1 MVLTKAQA
9 KSLDILEVARSLGME
24 MKRKSHREYYWAEHD
39 SFKIDTVKN
48 TWHWYSQNLFGDT
61 INLVQQMQNVSY
73 KDAMVFLETGSF
85 PEAKPVEEDR
95 KPFNYTLAPYE
106 QPFVEARA
114 YLKDIR
120 GLSDDTIDFF
130 LEKGVLAQAKRKDK
144 EGVIEDVLVFK
155 YLDRNQQLVGA
166 SLQGLVPDQERH
178 PGKGYLKQIMY
189 QSEAIS
195 GLNVSI
201 GSPERLIVTEAPID
215 LMSYYELHKG
225 ELNDVRLVAMEGL
238 KEGVLSHYVLEILQD
253 RGEIAMDERDY
264 TKSSELT
271 RTSRFL
277 SVAAETSTLF
287 QDHKYDDL
295 ITLAVDHDKA
305 GTDFITKL
313 REKKIPVIDAR
324 PPKGNGQDKMDWN
337 EYLQTSKAAE
347 KQMAEENSHK
357 EFQAPF
363 FSSEILDKY
372 VEEVAQHYTEDI
384 ETAEYLF
391 PDGRLVSSWD
401 YGMRGDDHRAIRN
414 YFDVMGRPEL
424 DILNDH
430 PKGFWNL
437 VHNGIGAVRLVP
449 ETQTA
454 LLLEGQVLTTIQK
467 EILQSSSLKT
477 EVYQEGQAITAT
489 YLKRLGVSSEEKDI
503 DEASQK
509 SLEPFS
515 DTQKEHI
522 REFFKTRISDVKTD
536 YIYLPNGQEDIAY
549 YLDGYLFANHY
560 AELDMLSPSKQVDAL
575 MNRLVSEDGQKVD
588 HVALGFDIERIDQKF
603 LEENLGYNP
612 DTPIEDYRYSEKNI
626 DRVAEKE
633 EQEFRTKFDRRSF
646 AETIGLMQKYSPEEV
661 LNESNSYYDDVR
673 YQSLLIDLGKVNTDP
688 MYRFIEH
695 YINRDIDREAL
706 SQFSVQD
713 FITIAQEKGL
723 LNEEPSVKPWKAI
736 TVTQPVNS
744 YTVFTDKLSKEF
756 DNVSDLYQ
764 FVNKKLKRS
773 QRRELSSLLSES
785 GRGTP
790 LDTLMAIDS
799 VANVE
804 VNGQGILS
812 LFPNDINEEATEIY
826 LRSSAEIEETT
837 NVAQA
842 EKEKAPDRSQEPS
855 SNAGDS
861 HRNPDSLGD
870 LSPGAASKPVVD
882 EPQPD
887 FPVIAHLNFTT
898 KEERMSTIKPG
909 YHVITNGELNRLNKF
924 APGLQATAQWYLKEL
939 SGSTISYLY
948 KDGETLGKLSVQFS
962 DENFAHL
969 TGISPKGIEM
979 RQVVYDFA
987 QGVGDYGNIQV
998 SHAIKDKSMV
1008 LPLLP
1013 DILSSQSFVFN
1024 DLSEVEKFNRIDLS
1038 QAIKTNDE
1046 DLLLAIRDVDGV
1058 GIPAS
1063 VMRMKEKLSESLKGK
1078 ENIVLAVYRQRDG
1091 KLDQMSINEEY
1102 VKDGG
1107 KRFEDILKND
1117 EFSRYQEDL
1126 YKEETEQLSFKRDSD
1141 GDGISDEEELKQGTN
1156 PYDFRSTPTSKPAE
1170 ENELEPEEMQLAAI
1184 SVAVADLIKN
1194 KDIAGLNQ
1202 HLKEGIKAYLNS
1214 DHYKKFLTKMSQ
1226 FNQYSSRNLRLIL
1239 AQKPDASYLA
1249 PYNTWRKFE
1258 RHVKRGEK
1266 ALSVIIPVTYVKKD
1280 QQGQPILDKNGKP
1293 ETGMTFRL
1301 KPTTFDVSQ
1310 TEGKEMP
1317 KAAEVKEQLTDLD
1330 YANLYRALM
1339 SIAKTNDVSVRFE
1352 EMAGE
1357 TKGYYSP
1364 AEHQIVLRSHDMN
1377 KSQLIKTFIHEIAH
1391 SELHHSNHPQ
1401 REQLTRSN
1409 AELQAESVAYVV
1421 ASYYG
1426 IDTSDYSFDY
1436 LAGWSKD
1443 KETLADLEAQLD
1455 IVQQEAK
1462 SLMVRMDQELEQ
1474 LRLIQQRQSKQHFE
1488 QKLQKFK
1495 DQSKQAAEEHKQ
1507 EMNQKA
1513 QSKKEE
1519 GLSK

>member
-1 MVLTKAQA
+1 MVFTKAQA
-9 KSLDILEVARSLGME
+9 KSLAILDVARSLGME

-39 SFKIDTVKN
+39 SFKIDTLKN
-48 TWHWYSQNLFGDT
+48 TWHWYARGTYGDT
-61 INLVQQMQNVSY
+61 ISLVQEMRNVSY
-73 KDAMVFLETGSF
+73 STAMKFLETGQF
-85 PEAKPVEEDR
+85 PEAKPMEEVR
-95 KPFNYTLAPYE
+95 KPFRYTLASQE
-106 QPFVEARA
+106 QPFKEART
-114 YLKDIR
+114 YLKEIR
-120 GLSDDTIDFF
+120 GLSDDTINFF
-130 LEKGVLAQAKRKDK
+130 LDKGVLAQAKRTDR
-144 EGVIEDVLVFK
+144 EGFTEDVLVFK
-155 YLDRNQQLVGA
+155 YLNREKKLVGA
-166 SLQGLVPDQERH
+166 SLQGLIPYPDRH
-178 PGKGYLKQIMY
+178 EGKGYLKHTMY
-189 QSEAIS
+189 GSEGVA
-195 GLNVSI
+195 GLNIAI
-201 GSPERLIVTEAPID
+201 GTPKCLVMAEAPID
-215 LMSYYELHKG
+215 LMSYYELHKD
-225 ELNDVRLVAMEGL
+225 ELQDVRLVAMD
-238 KEGVLSHYVLEILQD
+238 GVKAGVVSRYALELFQELGVIP
-253 RGEIAMDERDY
+253 EETVDY
-264 TKSSELT
+264 TQVKNLT
-271 RTSRFL
+271 RVSTFL
-277 SVAAETSTLF
+277 ENAAKVTDLF
-287 QDHKYDDL
+287 HNHNYDHL
-295 ITLAVDHDKA
+295 ITLAVDQDKA
-305 GTDFITKL
+305 GEKFITNFQ
-313 REKKIPVIDAR
+313 EKNIPVIDAR

-337 EYLQTSKAAE
+337 EYLQKSKAIE
-347 KQMAEENSHK
+347 KQMTEENSHK

-363 FSSEILDKY
+363 FSTEILDKY
-372 VEEVAQHYTEDI
+372 VEEVAQRYTEDI

-424 DILNDH
+424 DILNDQ
-430 PKGFWNL
+430 PKDFWNL

-454 LLLEGQVLTTIQK
+454 LLLEGQALTTIQR

-503 DEASQK
+503 DEEVQSTLAFLQTQ
-509 SLEPFS
+509 EPA
-515 DTQKEHI
+515 
-522 REFFKTRISDVKTD
+522 RERI
-536 YIYLPNGQEDIAY
+536 E
-549 YLDGYLFANHY
+549 
-560 AELDMLSPSKQVDAL
+560 
-575 MNRLVSEDGQKVD
+575 VSES
-588 HVALGFDIERIDQKF
+588 I
-603 LEENLGYNP
+603 
-612 DTPIEDYRYSEKNI
+612 
-626 DRVAEKE
+626 
-633 EQEFRTKFDRRSF
+633 
-646 AETIGLMQKYSPEEV
+646 
-661 LNESNSYYDDVR
+661 
-673 YQSLLIDLGKVNTDP
+673 
-688 MYRFIEH
+688 
-695 YINRDIDREAL
+695 
-706 SQFSVQD
+706 
-713 FITIAQEKGL
+713 
-723 LNEEPSVKPWKAI
+723 
-736 TVTQPVNS
+736 
-744 YTVFTDKLSKEF
+744 
-756 DNVSDLYQ
+756 
-764 FVNKKLKRS
+764 
-773 QRRELSSLLSES
+773 
-785 GRGTP
+785 
-790 LDTLMAIDS
+790 
-799 VANVE
+799 
-804 VNGQGILS
+804 
-812 LFPNDINEEATEIY
+812 
-826 LRSSAEIEETT
+826 
-837 NVAQA
+837 
-842 EKEKAPDRSQEPS
+842 EKAPDRSQEPS

-898 KEERMSTIKPG
+898 KEERMSSIKPG
-909 YHVITNGELNRLNKF
+909 YHVITNGELSRLNKF
-924 APGLQATAQWYLKEL
+924 APGLQATAQWYLREL

-948 KDGETLGKLSVQFS
+948 QDGETLGKLSVHFS

-1117 EFSRYQEDL
+1117 EFSRYQEDR

-1141 GDGISDEEELKQGTN
+1141 GDGISDEEELKHGTN
-1156 PYDFRSTPTSKPAE
+1156 PYDFRSTPSQHSVQEETNLLEEAIETSAT
-1170 ENELEPEEMQLAAI
+1170 
-1184 SVAVADLIKN
+1184 VAVSDLIKN

-1214 DHYKKFLTKMSQ
+1214 DHYKEFLTKMSQ

-1249 PYNTWRKFE
+1249 PYNTWRKFD

-1280 QQGQPILDKNGKP
+1280 QQGQPILDKNGRP

-1377 KSQLIKTFIHEIAH
+1377 KSQLIKTFIHETAH
-1391 SELHHSNHPQ
+1391 SELHHSNNPQ

-1495 DQSKQAAEEHKQ
+1495 DQSKRAAEEHKQ
-1507 EMNQKA
+1507 EMKQEA

>member
-1 MVLTKAQA
+1 MVFTKAQA
-9 KSLDILEVARSLGME
+9 KSLAILDVARSLGME

-39 SFKIDTVKN
+39 SFKIDTLKN
-48 TWHWYSQNLFGDT
+48 IWHWYARGTYGDT
-61 INLVQQMQNVSY
+61 ISLVQEMRNVSY
-73 KDAMVFLETGSF
+73 STAMKFLETGQF
-85 PEAKPVEEDR
+85 PKAKPMEEVR
-95 KPFNYTLAPYE
+95 KPFRYTLASQE
-106 QPFVEARA
+106 QPFKEARA
-114 YLKDIR
+114 YLKETR
-120 GLSDDTIDFF
+120 GLSDDTINFF
-130 LEKGVLAQAKRKDK
+130 LDKGVLAQAKRTDR
-144 EGVIEDVLVFK
+144 EGFTEDVLVFK
-155 YLDRNQQLVGA
+155 YLNREKKLVGA
-166 SLQGLVPDQERH
+166 SLQGLIPYPNRH
-178 PGKGYLKQIMY
+178 EGKGYLKHTMY
-189 QSEAIS
+189 GTEGVA
-195 GLNVSI
+195 GLNIAI
-201 GSPERLIVTEAPID
+201 GTPKRLVVAEAPID
-215 LMSYYELHKG
+215 LMSYYELHKD
-225 ELNDVRLVAMEGL
+225 ELQDVRLVAMD
-238 KEGVLSHYVLEILQD
+238 GVKAGVVSRYALELFQELGVIP
-253 RGEIAMDERDY
+253 EETIDY
-264 TKSSELT
+264 TQIKNLT
-271 RTSRFL
+271 RVSTFL
-277 SVAAETSTLF
+277 EKAAKVTNLF
-287 QDHKYDDL
+287 HNRNYDHL
-295 ITLAVDHDKA
+295 ITLAVDQDKA
-305 GTDFITKL
+305 GEDFITNFQK
-313 REKKIPVIDAR
+313 KKIPVIDAR
-324 PPKGNGQDKMDWN
+324 PPKGNGQEKMDWN
-337 EYLQTSKAAE
+337 EYLKKEKAGE
-347 KQMAEENSHK
+347 KQMAEESSHK

-363 FSSEILDKY
+363 FSTEILDKY

-804 VNGQGILS
+804 VNGQDILS

-861 HRNPDSLGD
+861 HRNPDSLED

-948 KDGETLGKLSVQFS
+948 QDGETLGKLSVQFS

-1117 EFSRYQEDL
+1117 EFSRYQEEL

-1170 ENELEPEEMQLAAI
+1170 ENELEPEEMQLAAG

-1214 DHYKKFLTKMSQ
+1214 DHYKEFLTKMSQ

-1377 KSQLIKTFIHEIAH
+1377 KSQLIKTFIHETAH

-1474 LRLIQQRQSKQHFE
+1474 LQLIQQRQSKQHFE

-1495 DQSKQAAEEHKQ
+1495 DQSKRAAEEHKQ
-1507 EMNQKA
+1507 EVKQEA

>member
-9 KSLDILEVARSLGME
+9 KSLSILEVARSLGME
-24 MKRKSHREYYWAEHD
+24 MKRSSHKEYYWTEHD
-39 SFKIDTVKN
+39 SFKIDTNKN
-48 TWHWYSQNLFGDT
+48 TWHWYSRGTYGDT
-61 INLVQQMQNVSY
+61 INLVQEIRQVSY
-73 KDAMVFLETGSF
+73 SDAMKFLETGQF
-85 PEAKPVEEDR
+85 PEAKPMEEIR
-95 KPFNYTLAPYE
+95 QPFRYSLASYE
-106 QPFVEARA
+106 QPFREART
-114 YLKDIR
+114 YLKETR
-120 GLSDDTIDFF
+120 RLSDETINFF
-130 LEKGVLAQAKRKDK
+130 LEKGVLAQARRRDRD
-144 EGVIEDVLVFK
+144 GFTEDVLVFK
-155 YLDRNQQLVGA
+155 YLDKNQHIVGA
-166 SLQGLVPDQERH
+166 SLQGLVPQPDRYE
-178 PGKGYLKQIMY
+178 GKSYLKQIMY
-189 QSEAIS
+189 QSEGIA

-201 GSPERLIVTEAPID
+201 GSPERLIVAEAPID
-215 LMSYYELHKG
+215 LMSYYELHKD
-225 ELNDVRLVAMEGL
+225 ELSNVRLIAMEGL
-238 KEGVLSHYVLEILQD
+238 KEGVISRYAMETLQERGVLRDSQ
-253 RGEIAMDERDY
+253 RDY
-264 TKSSELT
+264 TKASDLT
-271 RTSRFL
+271 KTSQFL
-277 SVAAETSTLF
+277 EKAAQTSTLF
-287 QDHKYDDL
+287 HDHKYDNL
-295 ITLAVDHDKA
+295 ITLAVDNDKA
-305 GTDFITKL
+305 GTDFL
-313 REKKIPVIDAR
+313 EALQEKNIPVIDAR

-363 FSSEILDKY
+363 FSTEILDKY
-372 VEEVAQHYTEDI
+372 VEEVAQRYTEDI

-430 PKGFWNL
+430 PKDFWNL

-454 LLLEGQVLTTIQK
+454 LLLEGQALTTIQR

-489 YLKRLGVSSEEKDI
+489 YLKRVGVSTEEK
-503 DEASQK
+503 E
-509 SLEPFS
+509 
-515 DTQKEHI
+515 
-522 REFFKTRISDVKTD
+522 
-536 YIYLPNGQEDIAY
+536 
-549 YLDGYLFANHY
+549 
-560 AELDMLSPSKQVDAL
+560 AELSDFRDKQ
-575 MNRLVSEDGQKVD
+575 
-588 HVALGFDIERIDQKF
+588 
-603 LEENLGYNP
+603 
-612 DTPIEDYRYSEKNI
+612 
-626 DRVAEKE
+626 
-633 EQEFRTKFDRRSF
+633 
-646 AETIGLMQKYSPEEV
+646 
-661 LNESNSYYDDVR
+661 
-673 YQSLLIDLGKVNTDP
+673 
-688 MYRFIEH
+688 
-695 YINRDIDREAL
+695 
-706 SQFSVQD
+706 
-713 FITIAQEKGL
+713 
-723 LNEEPSVKPWKAI
+723 
-736 TVTQPVNS
+736 
-744 YTVFTDKLSKEF
+744 
-756 DNVSDLYQ
+756 
-764 FVNKKLKRS
+764 
-773 QRRELSSLLSES
+773 
-785 GRGTP
+785 
-790 LDTLMAIDS
+790 
-799 VANVE
+799 
-804 VNGQGILS
+804 
-812 LFPNDINEEATEIY
+812 
-826 LRSSAEIEETT
+826 
-837 NVAQA
+837 
-842 EKEKAPDRSQEPS
+842 KAPDRSQEPS

-898 KEERMSTIKPG
+898 KGERMSTIKPG

-948 KDGETLGKLSVQFS
+948 QDSNGLGKLNVQFS

-969 TGISPKGIEM
+969 TGISPKGVEM
-979 RQVVYDFA
+979 KQVVYDFA
-987 QGVGDYGNIQV
+987 KGVGDYGNIQV

-1024 DLSEVEKFNRIDLS
+1024 DLSEVEKFNKIDLS
-1038 QAIKTNDE
+1038 QAIKTDDE
-1046 DLLLAIRDVDGV
+1046 DLLLAIRDVDGI
-1058 GIPAS
+1058 GMPAS
-1063 VMRMKEKLSESLKGK
+1063 VMRMKTKLSEILQGREKV
-1078 ENIVLAVYRQRDG
+1078 ILAIYRNRDG
-1091 KLDQMSINEEY
+1091 KIDQLSINEEY

-1107 KRFEDILKND
+1107 KRFEEILKNG
-1117 EFSRYQEDL
+1117 EFERYQEET
-1126 YKEETEQLSFKRDSD
+1126 YKDEVAQIHSKIDSD

-1156 PYDFRSTPTSKPAE
+1156 PYDFRSTPSSKPKE
-1170 ENELEPEEMQLAAI
+1170 ENSLGSEEMFLA
-1184 SVAVADLIKN
+1184 SGSLTVADLIKN

-1214 DHYKKFLTKMSQ
+1214 DHYKEFLTKMSQ

-1249 PYNTWRKFE
+1249 PYNTWRRFD
-1258 RHVKRGEK
+1258 RYVKRGEK

-1280 QQGQPILDKNGKP
+1280 QQGQPILDKNGRP

-1330 YANLYRALM
+1330 YANFYRALM

-1352 EMAGE
+1352 EME
-1357 TKGYYSP
+1357 NSRQGYYSP
-1364 AEHQIVLRSHDMN
+1364 LENQIVLRSNDMN
-1377 KSQLIKTFIHEIAH
+1377 KSQIIKTFIHETAH
-1391 SELHHSNHPQ
+1391 SELHHANNPQ
-1401 REQLTRSN
+1401 REQLTRST

-1426 IDTSDYSFDY
+1426 IDTSEYSFNY
-1436 LAGWSKD
+1436 LAGWSND

-1474 LRLIQQRQSKQHFE
+1474 LRLSQQKQTKQQFE

-1495 DQSKQAAEEHKQ
+1495 DQTKQAVEEHKQ
-1507 EMNQKA
+1507 DLKAEA
-1513 QSKKEE
+1513 QSKKEK

>member
-1 MVLTKAQA
+1 MVFTKAQA
-9 KSLDILEVARSLGME
+9 KSLAILDVARSLGME

-39 SFKIDTVKN
+39 SFKIDTLKN
-48 TWHWYSQNLFGDT
+48 TWHWYARGTYGDT
-61 INLVQQMQNVSY
+61 ISLVQEMRNVSY
-73 KDAMVFLETGSF
+73 STAMKFLETGQF
-85 PEAKPVEEDR
+85 PEAKPMEEVR
-95 KPFNYTLAPYE
+95 KPFRYTLSSQE
-106 QPFVEARA
+106 QPFKEART
-114 YLKDIR
+114 YLKETR
-120 GLSDDTIDFF
+120 GLSDDTINFF
-130 LEKGVLAQAKRKDK
+130 LDKGVLAQAKRTDR
-144 EGVIEDVLVFK
+144 EGFTEDVLVFK
-155 YLDRNQQLVGA
+155 YLNREKKLVGA
-166 SLQGLVPDQERH
+166 SLQGLIPYPDRH
-178 PGKGYLKQIMY
+178 EGKGYLKHTMY
-189 QSEAIS
+189 GTEGVA
-195 GLNVSI
+195 GLNIAI
-201 GSPERLIVTEAPID
+201 GTPKRLVVAEAPID
-215 LMSYYELHKG
+215 LMSYYELHKS
-225 ELNDVRLVAMEGL
+225 ELNNVRLVAMD
-238 KEGVLSHYVLEILQD
+238 GVKAGIVSRYALELFQELGVIP
-253 RGEIAMDERDY
+253 EETVDY
-264 TKSSELT
+264 TQVKNLT
-271 RTSRFL
+271 RVSTFL
-277 SVAAETSTLF
+277 ENAAKVTDLF
-287 QDHKYDDL
+287 HNHNYDHL
-295 ITLAVDHDKA
+295 ITLAVDRDKA
-305 GTDFITKL
+305 GEEFITNFQ
-313 REKKIPVIDAR
+313 KKNIPVIDAR
-324 PPKGNGQDKMDWN
+324 PPRGNGQDKVDWN
-337 EYLQTSKAAE
+337 AYLQKSKAIE
-347 KQMAEENSHK
+347 KQMAEENNHR

-363 FSSEILDKY
+363 FNTEILDKY
-372 VEEVAQHYTEDI
+372 VEEVAQRYTEDI

-401 YGMRGDDHRAIRN
+401 YGTRGDDHRAIRN

-424 DILNDH
+424 DILNDQ
-430 PKGFWNL
+430 PKDFWNL

-454 LLLEGQVLTTIQK
+454 LLLEGQALTTIQR

-489 YLKRLGVSSEEKDI
+489 YLKRLGVSTEEK
-503 DEASQK
+503 E
-509 SLEPFS
+509 
-515 DTQKEHI
+515 
-522 REFFKTRISDVKTD
+522 
-536 YIYLPNGQEDIAY
+536 
-549 YLDGYLFANHY
+549 
-560 AELDMLSPSKQVDAL
+560 AELSDFRDKQ
-575 MNRLVSEDGQKVD
+575 
-588 HVALGFDIERIDQKF
+588 
-603 LEENLGYNP
+603 
-612 DTPIEDYRYSEKNI
+612 
-626 DRVAEKE
+626 
-633 EQEFRTKFDRRSF
+633 
-646 AETIGLMQKYSPEEV
+646 
-661 LNESNSYYDDVR
+661 
-673 YQSLLIDLGKVNTDP
+673 
-688 MYRFIEH
+688 
-695 YINRDIDREAL
+695 
-706 SQFSVQD
+706 
-713 FITIAQEKGL
+713 
-723 LNEEPSVKPWKAI
+723 
-736 TVTQPVNS
+736 
-744 YTVFTDKLSKEF
+744 
-756 DNVSDLYQ
+756 
-764 FVNKKLKRS
+764 
-773 QRRELSSLLSES
+773 
-785 GRGTP
+785 
-790 LDTLMAIDS
+790 
-799 VANVE
+799 
-804 VNGQGILS
+804 
-812 LFPNDINEEATEIY
+812 
-826 LRSSAEIEETT
+826 
-837 NVAQA
+837 
-842 EKEKAPDRSQEPS
+842 KAPDRSQEPS

-861 HRNPDSLGD
+861 HRNPDSLGE

-909 YHVITNGELNRLNKF
+909 YHVITNGELSRLNKF
-924 APGLQATAQWYLKEL
+924 APGLQATAQWYLREL

-948 KDGETLGKLSVQFS
+948 QDGETLGKLSVQFS

-969 TGISPKGIEM
+969 TGISPKGVEM

-1102 VKDGG
+1102 VRDGG

-1117 EFSRYQEDL
+1117 EFSRYQEDR

-1141 GDGISDEEELKQGTN
+1141 GDGISDEEELKHGTN
-1156 PYDFRSTPTSKPAE
+1156 PYDFRSTPSQHSVQE
-1170 ENELEPEEMQLAAI
+1170 ETNLLEEAI
-1184 SVAVADLIKN
+1184 ETTATVAVSDLIKN

-1214 DHYKKFLTKMSQ
+1214 DHYKEFLTKMSQ

-1249 PYNTWRKFE
+1249 PYNTWRKFD

-1280 QQGQPILDKNGKP
+1280 QQGQPILDKNGRP

-1377 KSQLIKTFIHEIAH
+1377 KSQLIKTFIHETAH
-1391 SELHHSNHPQ
+1391 SELHHSNNPQ

-1426 IDTSDYSFDY
+1426 IDTSDYSFDD

-1462 SLMVRMDQELEQ
+1462 SLMVRMDQELERLQ
-1474 LRLIQQRQSKQHFE
+1474 LSQQKQTQHQFE
-1488 QKLQKFK
+1488 NKLQKFK
-1495 DQSKQAAEEHKQ
+1495 EKSSQEVKAHQEEQRAEV
-1507 EMNQKA
+1507 

>member
-9 KSLDILEVARSLGME
+9 KSLSILEVARSLGME
-24 MKRKSHREYYWAEHD
+24 MKRSSHKEYYWTEHD
-39 SFKIDTVKN
+39 SFKIDTNKN
-48 TWHWYSQNLFGDT
+48 TWHWYSRGTYGDT
-61 INLVQQMQNVSY
+61 INLVQEIRQVSY
-73 KDAMVFLETGSF
+73 SDAMKFLETGQF
-85 PEAKPVEEDR
+85 PEAKPMEEIR
-95 KPFNYTLAPYE
+95 QPFRYSLASYE
-106 QPFVEARA
+106 QPFREART
-114 YLKDIR
+114 YLKETR
-120 GLSDDTIDFF
+120 GLSDETINFF
-130 LEKGVLAQAKRKDK
+130 LEKGVLAQARRRDRD
-144 EGVIEDVLVFK
+144 GFTEDVLVFK
-155 YLDRNQQLVGA
+155 YLDKNQHIVGA
-166 SLQGLVPDQERH
+166 SLQGLVPQPDRYE
-178 PGKGYLKQIMY
+178 GKAYLKQIMY
-189 QSEAIS
+189 QSEGIA

-201 GSPERLIVTEAPID
+201 GSPERLIVAEAPID
-215 LMSYYELHKG
+215 LMSYYELHKD
-225 ELNDVRLVAMEGL
+225 ELSNVRLIAMEGL
-238 KEGVLSHYVLEILQD
+238 KEGVISRYAMETLQERGVLRDSQ
-253 RGEIAMDERDY
+253 RDY
-264 TKSSELT
+264 TKASDLIK
-271 RTSRFL
+271 TSQFL
-277 SVAAETSTLF
+277 EKAAQTSTLF
-287 QDHKYDDL
+287 HDHKYDNL
-295 ITLAVDHDKA
+295 ITLAVDNDKA
-305 GTDFITKL
+305 GTDFLEAL
-313 REKKIPVIDAR
+313 REKNIPVIDAR

-363 FSSEILDKY
+363 FSTEILDKY
-372 VEEVAQHYTEDI
+372 VEEVAQRYTEDI

-430 PKGFWNL
+430 PKDFWNL

-454 LLLEGQVLTTIQK
+454 LLLEGQALTTIQR

-489 YLKRLGVSSEEKDI
+489 YLKRVGVSTEEK
-503 DEASQK
+503 E
-509 SLEPFS
+509 
-515 DTQKEHI
+515 
-522 REFFKTRISDVKTD
+522 
-536 YIYLPNGQEDIAY
+536 
-549 YLDGYLFANHY
+549 
-560 AELDMLSPSKQVDAL
+560 AELSDFRDKQ
-575 MNRLVSEDGQKVD
+575 
-588 HVALGFDIERIDQKF
+588 
-603 LEENLGYNP
+603 
-612 DTPIEDYRYSEKNI
+612 
-626 DRVAEKE
+626 
-633 EQEFRTKFDRRSF
+633 
-646 AETIGLMQKYSPEEV
+646 
-661 LNESNSYYDDVR
+661 
-673 YQSLLIDLGKVNTDP
+673 
-688 MYRFIEH
+688 
-695 YINRDIDREAL
+695 
-706 SQFSVQD
+706 
-713 FITIAQEKGL
+713 
-723 LNEEPSVKPWKAI
+723 
-736 TVTQPVNS
+736 
-744 YTVFTDKLSKEF
+744 
-756 DNVSDLYQ
+756 
-764 FVNKKLKRS
+764 
-773 QRRELSSLLSES
+773 
-785 GRGTP
+785 
-790 LDTLMAIDS
+790 
-799 VANVE
+799 
-804 VNGQGILS
+804 
-812 LFPNDINEEATEIY
+812 
-826 LRSSAEIEETT
+826 
-837 NVAQA
+837 
-842 EKEKAPDRSQEPS
+842 KAPDRSQEPS

-898 KEERMSTIKPG
+898 KGERMSTIKPG

-948 KDGETLGKLSVQFS
+948 QDSNGLGKLNVQFS

-969 TGISPKGIEM
+969 TGISPKGVEM
-979 RQVVYDFA
+979 KQVVYDFA
-987 QGVGDYGNIQV
+987 KGVGDYGNIQV

-1024 DLSEVEKFNRIDLS
+1024 DLSEVEKFNKIDLS
-1038 QAIKTNDE
+1038 QAIKTDDE
-1046 DLLLAIRDVDGV
+1046 DLLLAIRDVDGI
-1058 GIPAS
+1058 GMPAS
-1063 VMRMKEKLSESLKGK
+1063 VMRMKTKLSEILQGREKV
-1078 ENIVLAVYRQRDG
+1078 ILAIYRNRDG
-1091 KLDQMSINEEY
+1091 KIDQLSINEEY

-1107 KRFEDILKND
+1107 KRFEEILKNG
-1117 EFSRYQEDL
+1117 EFERYQEET
-1126 YKEETEQLSFKRDSD
+1126 YKDEVAQIHSKIDSD

-1156 PYDFRSTPTSKPAE
+1156 PYDFRSTPSSKPKE
-1170 ENELEPEEMQLAAI
+1170 ENSLGSEEMFLA
-1184 SVAVADLIKN
+1184 SGSLTVADLIKN

-1214 DHYKKFLTKMSQ
+1214 DHYKEFLTKMSQ

-1249 PYNTWRKFE
+1249 PYNTWRRFD
-1258 RHVKRGEK
+1258 RYVKRGEK

-1280 QQGQPILDKNGKP
+1280 QQGQPILDKNGRP

-1330 YANLYRALM
+1330 YANFYRALM

-1352 EMAGE
+1352 EME
-1357 TKGYYSP
+1357 NSRQGYYSP
-1364 AEHQIVLRSHDMN
+1364 LENQIVLRSNDMN
-1377 KSQLIKTFIHEIAH
+1377 KSQIIKTFIHETAH
-1391 SELHHSNHPQ
+1391 SELHHANNPQ
-1401 REQLTRSN
+1401 REQLTRST

-1426 IDTSDYSFDY
+1426 IDTSEYSFNY
-1436 LAGWSKD
+1436 LAGWSND

-1474 LRLIQQRQSKQHFE
+1474 LRLNQQKQTKQQFE

-1495 DQSKQAAEEHKQ
+1495 DQTKQAVEEHKQ
-1507 EMNQKA
+1507 DLKAEA
-1513 QSKKEE
+1513 QSKKEK

>member
-9 KSLDILEVARSLGME
+9 KSLSILEVARSLGME
-24 MKRKSHREYYWAEHD
+24 MKRSSHKEYYWTEHD
-39 SFKIDTVKN
+39 SFKIDTNKN
-48 TWHWYSQNLFGDT
+48 TWHWYSRGTYGDT
-61 INLVQQMQNVSY
+61 INLVQEIRQVSY
-73 KDAMVFLETGSF
+73 SDAMKFLETGQF
-85 PEAKPVEEDR
+85 PEAKPMEEIR
-95 KPFNYTLAPYE
+95 QPFRYSLASYE
-106 QPFVEARA
+106 QPFREART
-114 YLKDIR
+114 YLKETR
-120 GLSDDTIDFF
+120 RLSDETINFF
-130 LEKGVLAQAKRKDK
+130 LEKGVLAQARRRDRD
-144 EGVIEDVLVFK
+144 GFTEDVLVFK
-155 YLDRNQQLVGA
+155 YLDKNQHIVGA
-166 SLQGLVPDQERH
+166 SLQGLVPQPDRYE
-178 PGKGYLKQIMY
+178 GKSYLKQIMY
-189 QSEAIS
+189 QSEGIA

-201 GSPERLIVTEAPID
+201 GSPERLIVAEAPID
-215 LMSYYELHKG
+215 LMSYYELHKD
-225 ELNDVRLVAMEGL
+225 ELSNVRLIAMEGL
-238 KEGVLSHYVLEILQD
+238 KEGVISRYAMETLQERGVLRDSQ
-253 RGEIAMDERDY
+253 RDY
-264 TKSSELT
+264 TKASDLIK
-271 RTSRFL
+271 TSQFL
-277 SVAAETSTLF
+277 EKAAQTSTLF
-287 QDHKYDDL
+287 HDHKYDNL
-295 ITLAVDHDKA
+295 ITLAVDNDKA
-305 GTDFITKL
+305 GTDFL
-313 REKKIPVIDAR
+313 EALQEKNIPVIDAR

-363 FSSEILDKY
+363 FSTEILDKY
-372 VEEVAQHYTEDI
+372 VEEVAQRYTEDI

-430 PKGFWNL
+430 PKDFWNL

-454 LLLEGQVLTTIQK
+454 LLLEGQALTTIQR

-489 YLKRLGVSSEEKDI
+489 YLKRVGVSTEEK
-503 DEASQK
+503 E
-509 SLEPFS
+509 
-515 DTQKEHI
+515 
-522 REFFKTRISDVKTD
+522 
-536 YIYLPNGQEDIAY
+536 
-549 YLDGYLFANHY
+549 
-560 AELDMLSPSKQVDAL
+560 AELSDFRDKQ
-575 MNRLVSEDGQKVD
+575 
-588 HVALGFDIERIDQKF
+588 
-603 LEENLGYNP
+603 
-612 DTPIEDYRYSEKNI
+612 
-626 DRVAEKE
+626 
-633 EQEFRTKFDRRSF
+633 
-646 AETIGLMQKYSPEEV
+646 
-661 LNESNSYYDDVR
+661 
-673 YQSLLIDLGKVNTDP
+673 
-688 MYRFIEH
+688 
-695 YINRDIDREAL
+695 
-706 SQFSVQD
+706 
-713 FITIAQEKGL
+713 
-723 LNEEPSVKPWKAI
+723 
-736 TVTQPVNS
+736 
-744 YTVFTDKLSKEF
+744 
-756 DNVSDLYQ
+756 
-764 FVNKKLKRS
+764 
-773 QRRELSSLLSES
+773 
-785 GRGTP
+785 
-790 LDTLMAIDS
+790 
-799 VANVE
+799 
-804 VNGQGILS
+804 
-812 LFPNDINEEATEIY
+812 
-826 LRSSAEIEETT
+826 
-837 NVAQA
+837 
-842 EKEKAPDRSQEPS
+842 KAPDRSQEPS

-898 KEERMSTIKPG
+898 KGERMSTIKPG

-948 KDGETLGKLSVQFS
+948 QDSNGLGKLNVQFS

-969 TGISPKGIEM
+969 TGISPKGVEM
-979 RQVVYDFA
+979 KQVVYDFA
-987 QGVGDYGNIQV
+987 KGVGDYGNIQV

-1024 DLSEVEKFNRIDLS
+1024 DLSEVEKFNKIDLS
-1038 QAIKTNDE
+1038 QAIKTDDE
-1046 DLLLAIRDVDGV
+1046 DLLLAIRDVDGI
-1058 GIPAS
+1058 GMPAS
-1063 VMRMKEKLSESLKGK
+1063 VMRMKTKLSEILQGREKV
-1078 ENIVLAVYRQRDG
+1078 ILAIYRNRDG
-1091 KLDQMSINEEY
+1091 KIDQLSINEEY

-1107 KRFEDILKND
+1107 KRFEEILKNG
-1117 EFSRYQEDL
+1117 EFERYQEET
-1126 YKEETEQLSFKRDSD
+1126 YKDEVAQIHSKIDSD

-1156 PYDFRSTPTSKPAE
+1156 PYDFRSTPSSKPKE
-1170 ENELEPEEMQLAAI
+1170 ENSLGSEEMFLA
-1184 SVAVADLIKN
+1184 SGSLTVADLIKN

-1214 DHYKKFLTKMSQ
+1214 DHYKEFLTKMSQ

-1249 PYNTWRKFE
+1249 PYNTWRRFD
-1258 RHVKRGEK
+1258 RYVKRGEK

-1280 QQGQPILDKNGKP
+1280 QQGQPILDKNGRP

-1330 YANLYRALM
+1330 YANFYRALM

-1352 EMAGE
+1352 EME
-1357 TKGYYSP
+1357 NSRQGYYSP
-1364 AEHQIVLRSHDMN
+1364 LENQIVLRSNDMN
-1377 KSQLIKTFIHEIAH
+1377 KSQIIKTFIHETAH
-1391 SELHHSNHPQ
+1391 SELHHANNPQ
-1401 REQLTRSN
+1401 REQLTRST

-1426 IDTSDYSFDY
+1426 IDTSEYSFNY
-1436 LAGWSKD
+1436 LAGWSND

-1474 LRLIQQRQSKQHFE
+1474 LRLSQQKQTKQQFE

-1495 DQSKQAAEEHKQ
+1495 DQTKQAVEEHKQ
-1507 EMNQKA
+1507 DLKAEA
-1513 QSKKEE
+1513 QSKKEK

>member
-48 TWHWYSQNLFGDT
+48 TWHWYSQDLFGDT

-85 PEAKPVEEDR
+85 PEAKPVEEER

-114 YLKDIR
+114 YLKEIR
-120 GLSDDTIDFF
+120 DLSDDTIDFF

-144 EGVIEDVLVFK
+144 DGVIEDVLVFK

-253 RGEIAMDERDY
+253 LGAIAMDERDY

-363 FSSEILDKY
+363 FSTEILDKY

-661 LNESNSYYDDVR
+661 LNESNSYHDDVR

-804 VNGQGILS
+804 VNGQSILS

-1170 ENELEPEEMQLAAI
+1170 ENELEPEEMQLSAG

-1214 DHYKKFLTKMSQ
+1214 DHYKEFLTKMSQ

-1239 AQKPDASYLA
+1239 AQKPDVSYLA

-1391 SELHHSNHPQ
+1391 SELHHSNNPQ

-1507 EMNQKA
+1507 EMNQEA
-1513 QSKKEE
+1513 QLKKEE